1 MVVVI
6 NICMRA
12 IRVCLCVCDLYLRT
26 VKQKNLFG
34 ASTRCFP
41 NSVDH
46 CV

>member
-6 NICMRA
+6 NICMCA

-26 VKQKNLFG
+26 VRKNLFG